1 MLRKGRGLER
11 EGWRAATRSFFNG
24 TVPKEGD
31 FPVLEGHP
39 KAQENAESAV
49 RRYGLSRR
57 QTAEGE
63 KGKKVKEF
71 QIYRW
76 NPTSPSRPFLQSFFV
91 DLATSGPMVLD
102 VLQRI
107 KAEQDPS
114 LSYRRSCREGICG
127 SCAMNIDGLNN
138 LACLKPIDNDASRP
152 SMITPLPHMFVVK
165 DLVVDLSNFYQ
176 QYRSI
181 EPWLKTKGK
190 PENGREYRQS
200 PAERKKLDGLYEC
213 ILCACC
219 SGACPEYWWNPE
231 SFLGP
236 ATLLQAYR
244 WVSDS
249 RDEYTAERLQALTE
263 DRDKLHR
270 CRRVGNCTA
279 NCPKSLDPEKAI
291 ETMKQEHLYPS
302 FLRPLHSTLAV

>member
-1 MLRKGRGLER
+1 MGQSQRRGLPRAGGPSQGAGERRVCRTEVRAKPAADGAGR
-11 EGWRAATRSFFNG
+11 EG
-24 TVPKEGD
+24 E
-31 FPVLEGHP
+31 
-39 KAQENAESAV
+39 
-49 RRYGLSRR
+49 
-57 QTAEGE
+57 EGE
-63 KGKKVKEF
+63 GVPDLPVE
-71 QIYRW
+71 
-76 NPTSPSRPFLQSFFV
+76 SHLPSRPFLQSFFV

-152 SMITPLPHMFVVK
+152 SMITPPSHVRR
-165 DLVVDLSNFYQ
+165 Q
-176 QYRSI
+176 GPR
-181 EPWLKTKGK
+181 PG
-190 PENGREYRQS
+190 NGREYRQS

-302 FLRPLHSTLAV
+302 FLRPLHSTLSV